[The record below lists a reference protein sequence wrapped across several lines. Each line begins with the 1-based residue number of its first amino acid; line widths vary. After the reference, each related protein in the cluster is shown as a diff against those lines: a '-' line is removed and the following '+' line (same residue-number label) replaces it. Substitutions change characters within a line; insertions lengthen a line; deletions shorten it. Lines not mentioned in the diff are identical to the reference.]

1 MLTADVAVK
10 GAVKIAQHG
19 GTEVLKVGAKQVAKS
34 TAEQLLK
41 DQKKTTKMHALLYL
55 IWFIL
60 LMLIIVWKGK
70 YLVKETGNW
79 DQWTITMGLLLAW
92 VVTLI
97 IGFIYIKYSI
107 SDLDDTALVMEE
119 MRKHQLSLHV
129 PLMKNNEMLCNMIKG
144 NDAIKKEFKR
154 NNKKTFEDFEKSMKM
169 EILTASGALTLEGS
183 LDILKEESGFDRKTI
198 RKNLL
203 SPGQSKRNTVYRKL
217 NVFSSKPSERQTLQK
232 CSSWNTVKFYLKG
245 KETSKETRDKIKEW
259 ASNSSTSTD
268 GNVQTVIDSQGNVSN
283 TRVPMQ
289 TTRDGEEKV

>member
-10 GAVKIAQHG
+10 GAVKVAQHA

-203 SPGQSKRNTVYRKL
+203 SPGQSKRNTVSRKL

>member
-1 MLTADVAVK
+1 
-10 GAVKIAQHG
+10 
-19 GTEVLKVGAKQVAKS
+19 
-34 TAEQLLK
+34 
-41 DQKKTTKMHALLYL
+41 
-55 IWFIL
+55 
-60 LMLIIVWKGK
+60 
-70 YLVKETGNW
+70 
-79 DQWTITMGLLLAW
+79 
-92 VVTLI
+92 
-97 IGFIYIKYSI
+97 
-107 SDLDDTALVMEE
+107 MEE

-129 PLMKNNEMLCNMIKG
+129 PLMKNNEMLCNIIKG
-144 NDAIKKEFKR
+144 NDAIKKEFKL

-183 LDILKEESGFDRKTI
+183 LDILKEESGFDRRTI

-217 NVFSSKPSERQTLQK
+217 NVFSSKPSERQILQK

-245 KETSKETRDKIKEW
+245 KETSKETKDKIKEW
-259 ASNSSTSTD
+259 ASNSSTSTN